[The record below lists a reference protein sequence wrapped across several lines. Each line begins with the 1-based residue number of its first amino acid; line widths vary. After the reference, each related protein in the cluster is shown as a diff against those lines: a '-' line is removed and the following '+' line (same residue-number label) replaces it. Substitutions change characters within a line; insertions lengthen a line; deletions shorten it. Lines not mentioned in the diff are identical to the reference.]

1 MNLIVNDTYDLIC
14 LITAII
20 GVILLVV
27 QLYLNDWDIKKL
39 MFNE

>member
-1 MNLIVNDTYDLIC
+1 MIDLYDLIC
-14 LITAII
+14 LILCIVGII
-20 GVILLVV
+20 LIGV